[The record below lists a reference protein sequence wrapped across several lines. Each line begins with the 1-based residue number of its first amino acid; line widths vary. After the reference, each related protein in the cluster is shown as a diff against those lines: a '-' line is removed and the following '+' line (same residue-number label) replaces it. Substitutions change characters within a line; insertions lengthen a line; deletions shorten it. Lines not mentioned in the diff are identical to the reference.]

1 MNYNAAPKKT
11 EEDLSIAVLKWRDL
25 QDMLLYEKS
34 KMHNVLPSYIRMGT
48 VKNARCVCMS
58 ICLYLKE
65 KQHWIN

>member
-11 EEDLSIAVLKWRDL
+11 DEDLSIAVLKWRDL

-34 KMHNVLPSYIRMGT
+34 KMYNALPSYIRMGT
-48 VKNARCVCMS
+48 VKNACCVVR

-65 KQHWIN
+65 KQHWTD